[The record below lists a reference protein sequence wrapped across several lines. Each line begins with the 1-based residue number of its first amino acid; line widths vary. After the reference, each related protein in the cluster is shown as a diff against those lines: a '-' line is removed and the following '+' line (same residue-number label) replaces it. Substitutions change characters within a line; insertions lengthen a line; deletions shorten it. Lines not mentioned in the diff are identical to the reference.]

1 MSQKTETRNTEDQ
14 QTARMILKCLKLGLA
29 ATTSELAQDAAGVAC
44 HIWAASTLTL
54 AEFDDLKAVAAA
66 GMTSKD
72 SSEVQSRSMLK
83 RHAVQS

>member
-1 MSQKTETRNTEDQ
+1 MEDRQ
-14 QTARMILKCLKLGLA
+14 SARMILKCLKLGLA
-29 ATTSELAQDAAGVAC
+29 ATTSEAGRRDVAGVAC